1 MTSHIDK
8 AISLRGES
16 ITFVVSS
23 TYQLLMSHVLLESFR
38 CAKKRYL
45 VVSDLL
51 GDYEGVTAK
60 VRDLAVWDEIVV
72 VRYHTWQKN
81 SKAVFSKINEHW
93 HLKNEI
99 DKIVQ
104 KLDCRDVCVFSHGDP
119 VAVLFECSE
128 YIQQKF
134 LGEDGSFPYY
144 SGVGSYDSRP
154 NFTKALSVEKNFI
167 KRLGLVARYMV
178 KKLFAKHLLVDHC
191 TRIDRIVLAKPHLL
205 KDKNDKNLPPIV
217 EADLSNEGL
226 EFAFNNLS
234 KIYDYK
240 AGENNAY
247 SDVDIVFF
255 DSELYLNNDF
265 DQRKQVTFIVNFLS
279 KFNGKKIL
287 IKLSPLINQE
297 RDNYFFDFTKH
308 LDNIVIDKKNAKIP
322 WEVVYFNNL
331 DHLSECV
338 FISQRCTA
346 CFSPYLLFGKKTEI
360 INIGSDILS
369 HDVYP
374 DFVIQDTL
382 LYEEFLSTFK

>member
-38 CAKKRYL
+38 FAKKRYL

-51 GDYEGVTAK
+51 GDFEGVTAK
-60 VRDLAVWDEIVV
+60 LRDLAVWDEIVV
-72 VRYHTWQKN
+72 VRYHTGQKN
-81 SKAVFSKINEHW
+81 SKAVFSKIHDHR

-144 SGVGSYDSRP
+144 SGVDSYDSRP
-154 NFTKALSVEKNFI
+154 NFTKAISLEKNFI
-167 KRLGLVARYMV
+167 KRLGLVVRYMV

-191 TRIDRIVLAKPHLL
+191 TRIDRIVLTKPHLL
-205 KDKNDKNLPPIV
+205 KDKKDKILPPIV
-217 EADLSNEGL
+217 EAVLSKEGL

-240 AGENNAY
+240 TGENNAY
-247 SDVDIVFF
+247 CDVDIVFF
-255 DSELYLNNDF
+255 DSELYLNNNF

-279 KFNGKKIL
+279 QFEGKNIL

-297 RDNYFFDFTKH
+297 RDDYFFEFTKH

-322 WEVVYFNNL
+322 WEVLYFNNL

-346 CFSPYLLFGKKTEI
+346 CFSPYLLFGKKTKI

-374 DFVIQDTL
+374 DFVVQDTL